1 VAHKVSVMSR
11 EKKIFFDYLKKTI
24 HKAIKEQEMNE
35 AEVLYEQDKLT
46 LIKKVLELQYIVDNM
61 EDKIVMPTVV
71 AALKAHADKI
81 EKDIISLYRPSDRLF
96 GYEVNKLIVSYFHPP
111 TEEELKRDYWNRV
124 GISP

>member
-1 VAHKVSVMSR
+1 
-11 EKKIFFDYLKKTI
+11 
-24 HKAIKEQEMNE
+24 MNE

-46 LIKKVLELQYIVDNM
+46 LIKKVLELQYIVDHM

-71 AALKAHADKI
+71 AALKAHQDKI
-81 EKDIISLYRPSDRLF
+81 EKDLKDIFCKDSRMF
-96 GYEVNKLIVSYFHPP
+96 GFEVKEAIGRYFHPP